1 MKLFKHGWKYH
12 TKMQQILMHISA
24 AHGLAAYNL
33 AALAGP
39 TTENEPVPGSST
51 SGVGASTSTDLGD
64 VGVGIADGIDTADN
78 FSWEILPL
86 PRPAPVASTSMMG
99 APPTSSSENSGKHSH
114 HDMVF
119 DTAPPSVTTSY
130 TPMSELAMSGMLQA
144 SLNVP
149 QAPSDS
155 KKVKLSAKGRSL
167 GGSVAATTKTQ
178 ASASNKTIKDATNT
192 AALMNLQGTVNHLS
206 DVITTSFTITDESRI
221 SDERKCAMHHMQ
233 QEEGF
238 AADDRLA
245 LMHAFMRSP
254 AVCGTYLNIT
264 IPKLCQA
271 FLRSVI
277 VEAARVIPL

>member
-1 MKLFKHGWKYH
+1 MLGANIQGTAAEESNTGMKLFKHRWKYH
-12 TKMQQILMHISA
+12 TKMWQILMHISA
-24 AHGLAAYNL
+24 VHGLAAYNL

-64 VGVGIADGIDTADN
+64 VSMGMADGIDTADN

-114 HDMVF
+114 YDMVF
-119 DTAPPSVTTSY
+119 DTAPSSVTTSY
-130 TPMSELAMSGMLQA
+130 MPMSETAMSGMLQA
-144 SLNVP
+144 SLDVP

-155 KKVKLSAKGRSL
+155 KKVKLQQRVEVL
-167 GGSVAATTKTQ
+167 VVDT
-178 ASASNKTIKDATNT
+178 TNT

-206 DVITTSFTITDESRI
+206 DVITTSFTITDESHI
-221 SDERKCAMHHMQ
+221 SDERKRAMHHMQ

-238 AADDRLA
+238 SADDRLA
-245 LMHAFMRSP
+245 LTHAFMRSP
-254 AVCGTYLNIT
+254 VVCGTYLDIT

-271 FLRSVI
+271 FLHSVI
-277 VEAARVIPL
+277 VEAAWVIPL